1 MATRYIFITGGVVS
15 SLGKGIAAASLGSV
29 LESRGLKVNLLKLDP
44 YLNVDPGTMSPY
56 QHGEVFVTEDGA
68 ETDLDLG
75 HYERF
80 VRTKM
85 TRDNNFTAGQIY
97 ARVLR
102 KERRGDYLG
111 GTVQVIP
118 HVTDEIKQAIVKG
131 AKEADIALVEI
142 GGTVG
147 DIESLPFLE
156 AIRQLRVELGN
167 AATLFI
173 HLTWVPYIGTAG
185 EIKTKPTQHSTKEL
199 RSIGIQPDILIC
211 RSKEEISEQARE
223 KIALF
228 TNVERA
234 GVVSLPDVNNI
245 YRVPLLLH
253 RQGLDERILRRFEL
267 NHCPPA
273 ELQAWEE
280 VVLAKENPT
289 GEVKIGMVGK
299 YMGLADSY
307 KSLSEALM
315 HAGIK
320 TRTHVNIVYIDAEA
334 VEQQG
339 VHLLERLDAILV
351 PGGFGKRGILGKILA
366 AKYARENNIP
376 YLGICL
382 GMQTALIEFA
392 RNVAGLKNAHSTEF
406 DPETPYPVVALVT
419 EWVTQEGLLEKRD
432 ENSDLGGT
440 MRLGG
445 QTCHLREGTKAR
457 ALYGQEKVVERHRHR
472 YEVNGQLLSDLEKQG
487 LIISGCSE
495 TGNLVE
501 MIELKQHPWFIGCQF
516 HPEFNSNPRDG
527 HPLFVSFVEA
537 ARAQHTQGLSEAGI
551 IST

>member
-1 MATRYIFITGGVVS
+1 
-15 SLGKGIAAASLGSV
+15 
-29 LESRGLKVNLLKLDP
+29 
-44 YLNVDPGTMSPY
+44 
-56 QHGEVFVTEDGA
+56 
-68 ETDLDLG
+68 
-75 HYERF
+75 
-80 VRTKM
+80 
-85 TRDNNFTAGQIY
+85 
-97 ARVLR
+97 
-102 KERRGDYLG
+102 
-111 GTVQVIP
+111 
-118 HVTDEIKQAIVKG
+118 
-131 AKEADIALVEI
+131 
-142 GGTVG
+142 
-147 DIESLPFLE
+147 
-156 AIRQLRVELGN
+156 
-167 AATLFI
+167 
-173 HLTWVPYIGTAG
+173 
-185 EIKTKPTQHSTKEL
+185 
-199 RSIGIQPDILIC
+199 
-211 RSKEEISEQARE
+211 
-223 KIALF
+223 
-228 TNVERA
+228 
-234 GVVSLPDVNNI
+234 
-245 YRVPLLLH
+245 
-253 RQGLDERILRRFEL
+253 
-267 NHCPPA
+267 
-273 ELQAWEE
+273 
-280 VVLAKENPT
+280 
-289 GEVKIGMVGK
+289 
-299 YMGLADSY
+299 
-307 KSLSEALM
+307 M

-339 VHLLERLDAILV
+339 GHLLERLDAILV

-445 QTCHLREGTKAR
+445 QTCHLRERTKAR
-457 ALYGQEKVVERHRHR
+457 AFYGQEKVIERHRHR

-495 TGNLVE
+495 KGNLVE